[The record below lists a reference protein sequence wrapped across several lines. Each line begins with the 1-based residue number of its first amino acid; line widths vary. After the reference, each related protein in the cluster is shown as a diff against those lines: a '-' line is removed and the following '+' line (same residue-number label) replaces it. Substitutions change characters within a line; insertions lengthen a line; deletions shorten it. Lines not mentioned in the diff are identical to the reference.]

1 MKIKKI
7 FSLLAIA
14 TLSVFSVFAFSP
26 ATTGLKTVIG
36 ASVTDSAHNFDYVS
50 QTQSLTFNVSDL
62 SVSNGSSKKFD
73 LYGSNAITSSFTC
86 ENNRNEKNVGK
97 SKVLNNQSLTYTTL
111 KDWKWQTITYFT
123 AGINELAYYSEDSSG
138 SDNRDMKVYSSISLS
153 PSIVI
158 AMSNG
163 FVDVSAESYFASF
176 SHDQFNR
183 IAWREDLDEYV
194 KMELVAY
201 NSTTSTIKGQVSAGS
216 LDSNPR
222 GNYLST
228 KDKLSLSG
236 DAITGNDSNMIELV
250 FTTKLNTGGYKDS
263 DAANFLRIKEPSV
276 AFSTSDNLVPVVSC
290 DYDKFGY
297 ALVSENNYA
306 SASWAKSREF
316 KFNVSDLFDTTHGS
330 GIQKVEYKV
339 GNGAWQSLVDNT
351 TELTYEEE
359 RECSYEITENG
370 VYTFRAYDNVGNISN
385 TITYTET
392 HIDSNSPNATISM
405 NDNELHLDRTFTIP
419 VVIDTTTLG
428 PSIDTFEYSIN
439 GGERIAFDGNIEI
452 VDIANGTYNFAFY
465 GYDEAGN
472 MFEKLV
478 EGVIVDDTIYKITT
492 RAANGT
498 ITESFETK
506 RASKS
511 VAFSPKDD
519 NSYFYKFVVNGTIV
533 DEEVL
538 VGGTYSFD
546 VYQDLTIE
554 VVYREKITLA
564 FEEENVYNP
573 NGYTPVYTENIAGNY
588 DVSLRYFSADKQHEF
603 ASIDEVGSYVV
614 VYEIDDELFF
624 GSGEQEI
631 EIIQKEIKIT
641 NIKTTG
647 YVYTGSKLSVV
658 YTHDAPFALV
668 ETFKKNGDVSEF
680 VDAGTYA
687 VEITVDDRN
696 YKVVSKLQDSD
707 DFVDGCTFDA
717 VIDKHTIVVSNVV
730 SEYVYD
736 NEPHFVTFD
745 ANVSDAVKSL
755 ISVSYIQNNNS
766 VESPVNAGSYKAVFA
781 FNGNENNYVFDFS
794 TNEETAVNFVIS
806 ARAITVTAV
815 SQQITYGDVV
825 EEFKFTV
832 SNGVAS
838 EPLAFEVV
846 CDDLSTDV
854 GSYELSFK
862 QERELSISEAE
873 TFANYQISYV
883 HGFVVIDKKDLVI
896 YPAQKQYKIYGDAEK
911 VITYTHSGLVYDD
924 LLEGELSRVEG
935 EDVGYYEITI
945 GTLQNKNYNIT
956 VSATEFEII
965 KRVCFIVVLSNQKV
979 YGEADPVFA
988 FSKTGTNILDKD
1000 LQMFDKAEY
1009 FSRKQGEDVGKYEIS
1024 YNSDLLNSLDEF
1036 ANYMVVDVSGNLK
1049 ITQKPLV
1056 ISANNV
1062 ETCYGEEK
1070 ELSAEVVGL
1079 LEGDEIEVVLERE
1092 LGDDVGTYA
1101 ISLVKASHK
1110 NYKVQSFN
1118 GANYVISPK
1127 KLEITAVS
1135 TEKTYG
1141 EEDSLTFEIKGN
1153 LETIEV
1159 VLSRE
1164 LGEDV
1169 GEYQI
1174 NKAEISNGNYVID
1187 KFVPGTLTIN
1197 KKALYVVLD
1206 NKVKTYGEDDEE
1218 FTYSISGLAFDDLL
1232 TLSVVREAGENAGE
1246 YVISLG
1252 ENNLKNYVIS
1262 GTPTA
1267 VYTICKANLEV
1278 KLDDV
1283 VAVYSG
1289 NPVFAKEPEFPFELV
1304 YEYKSVGMVIE
1315 KPVNAGTYQV
1325 VAKFAGNENYNA
1337 CSSNVANI
1345 VINKKMVPV
1354 VLTKSTLVY
1363 NGTRQA
1369 PEFEIGLNYKVSLLI
1384 SYENNLEPIEVG
1396 EYNFTISSNDA
1407 NHYCDFAGKLKIVDE
1422 FNYSNGNSASVSS
1435 SSVSFSGEGINI
1447 FNNKN
1452 SALLGMFN
1460 PLFDGRQCVA
1470 VYEFMNGDNASG
1482 EVFMVRVKALSLD
1495 ENVEIFSVDDD
1506 GNMVKTAYVVED
1518 GYYVIAVNDLASKIM
1533 VTKTNNMLVYAK
1545 IVAVTTVMASSI
1557 FIVKILNARR
1567 LKKFLVRNTKVKT
1580 FDKEILKTKAG
1591 IVSEKFCVEQKVSAS
1606 DFIE

>member
-26 ATTGLKTVIG
+26 ATTGLKTVVG
-36 ASVTDSAHNFDYVS
+36 ASVTDPSHNYDYVS

-73 LYGSNAITSSFTC
+73 LFGSNAITQAFTC
-86 ENNRNEKNVGK
+86 ETDRSSLVSWVGDTV
-97 SKVLNNQSLTYTTL
+97 VLNNSSLTYNAGSFFRPKYETF
-111 KDWKWQTITYFT
+111 FT
-123 AGINELAYYSEDSSG
+123 AGINELAYYSEDSSA
-138 SDNRDMKVYSSISLS
+138 SENRDMKVYSSISLS
-153 PSIVI
+153 PNIVI

-176 SHDQFNR
+176 SHSSFKRVGSDYNDY
-183 IAWREDLDEYV
+183 IA
-194 KMELVAY
+194 MELVAY
-201 NSTTSTIKGQVSAGS
+201 NSATSTIKGQVSAGS

-222 GNYLST
+222 GSYLST

-250 FTTKLNTGGYKDS
+250 FTSEYNDNGSKTSDS
-263 DAANFLRIKEPSV
+263 ANFLRIKEPSV
-276 AFSTSDNLVPVVSC
+276 VFSTSDKLAPEILADLTNA
-290 DYDKFGY
+290 GY
-297 ALVSENNYA
+297 ALSSENAYA

-316 KFNVSDLFDTTHGS
+316 KFNVSDLFETTHGS

-385 TITYTET
+385 TITYTEN

-405 NDNELHLDRTFTIP
+405 NDNELYLERTFTIP

-428 PSIDTFEYSIN
+428 PSVDTFEYSIN

-452 VDIANGTYNFAFY
+452 VDIANGTYTFAFY

-472 MFEKLV
+472 AFEQV
-478 EGVIVDDTIYKITT
+478 IEGIVVDDTVYKITT
-492 RAANGT
+492 SAANGT

-506 RASKS
+506 RAAKS
-511 VAFSPKDD
+511 VSFAPKDD
-519 NSYFYKFVVNGTIV
+519 NSYFYKFLVNG
-533 DEEVL
+533 EETEL
-538 VGGTYSFD
+538 LEDGTYSFD
-546 VYQDLTIE
+546 VDQNLTIE
-554 VVYREKITLA
+554 VVYREKITLT
-564 FEEENVYNP
+564 FEEESVYNP
-573 NGYTPVYTENIAGNY
+573 NGYNAVYTENIAGNY

-614 VYEIDDELFF
+614 AYEIDNELFF

-647 YVYTGSKLSVV
+647 YVYTGSKLAVI

-680 VDAGTYA
+680 IDAGTYA
-687 VEITVDDRN
+687 VEITVDDNN

-736 NEPHFVTFD
+736 NEPHFVAFD

-781 FNGNENNYVFDFS
+781 FTGNANNYVFDFS

-815 SQQITYGDVV
+815 SQQVTYGDAV

-838 EPLAFEVV
+838 EPLTFEVV
-846 CDDLSTDV
+846 CDHLSTDV

-862 QERELSISEAE
+862 QERELSIAEAE
-873 TFANYQISYV
+873 TFANYEISYV
-883 HGFVVIDKKDLVI
+883 HGFVDINKKDLVI

-911 VITYTHSGLVYDD
+911 VITYTHSGLVSGD
-924 LLEGELSRVEG
+924 LLEGELSRVAG
-935 EDVGYYEITI
+935 EDVGYYTITI

-1079 LEGDEIEVVLERE
+1079 LEGDSIEVLLERE

-1110 NYKVQSFN
+1110 NYKVQIFN

-1262 GTPTA
+1262 GMPTA